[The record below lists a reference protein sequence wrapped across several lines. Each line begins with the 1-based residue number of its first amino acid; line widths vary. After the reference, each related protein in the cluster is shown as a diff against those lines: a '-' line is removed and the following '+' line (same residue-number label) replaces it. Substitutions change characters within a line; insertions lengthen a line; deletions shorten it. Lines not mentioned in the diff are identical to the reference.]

1 MTKSGRTERA
11 EETTPPPRVLVV
23 EDEADIAALIAYQLT
38 REGLRV
44 ETATGTSALAVIDRE
59 APDLVVLDRMLPALS
74 GDEVL
79 ETMRRGAVTRSV
91 PVLMLTA
98 KREQKD
104 RIEGT
109 DIGDC
114 LETVRGFG
122 YRFQLPETGR

>member
-1 MTKSGRTERA
+1 M
-11 EETTPPPRVLVV
+11 
-23 EDEADIAALIAYQLT
+23 
-38 REGLRV
+38 
-44 ETATGTSALAVIDRE
+44 IDRE

-114 LETVRGFG
+114 LETVRSFG